1 MSFVTEAAPTDTGN
15 TLPAGW
21 TRTTIGQVC
30 SKPQYGWT
38 TKAASTGTVR
48 LLRTTDISSGRL
60 NWETVPYCTDVPPAL
75 QSLQLEEGD
84 IVVSRAGSVG
94 LSFLIQVVPN
104 VAVFASY
111 LIRFRPTDAVER
123 KYLSLF
129 MKSREY
135 WDAISE
141 VSAGIAL
148 ANVNATKLEA
158 ISLPLAPLTEQ
169 SRIVSRIEELTSQ
182 IDAGVSGLRDVQ
194 KKLKRYRAAVLK
206 AACEGTLVP
215 TEADLA
221 ARENRPYEP
230 ATDLLARILTER
242 RARWEAEQLE
252 KMRAAGK
259 TPKDDAWKAR
269 YVEPAAPDMS
279 GLPELPEGWTW
290 TSVAQLG
297 EVTTGF
303 TPSTREPRFFGGGIP
318 FLKPTDLAAGY
329 NVREGRETLTEAGAK
344 QGRLL
349 ATNAVLVTCIGATIG
364 KAGMARVPSTTNQ
377 QINAVET
384 TLLPLSQWLYWFLV
398 SPFGKRQI
406 VENASA
412 TTLPILNKSKFCQ
425 VCVPLP
431 PLAEQERIVAE
442 VELRLSVI
450 DQMEAALSANLK
462 RADRLRQAI
471 LRDAFAGKL
480 VPQDPSDEPASVLLE
495 RIKAEREQA
504 AAAQAR
510 PTRKKETPSNG
521 RRDQNDTAG
530 KAVPRRK
537 HQGKRNPE
545 NPARVQSDLF
555 SADGI

>member
-1 MSFVTEAAPTDTGN
+1 METPSTADTAENAAPSDN
-15 TLPAGW
+15 IPAGW

-215 TEADLA
+215 TEAALA
-221 ARENRPYEP
+221 QQENRTYEP
-230 ATDLLARILTER
+230 AADLLARILAER

-279 GLPELPEGWTW
+279 GLPELPEGWVWANVEQTTANYDGARIPVKASDRAKKTGDFPYYGASGIIDYVSHYIFDGDYLLIAEDGANLLSRSTPIAFRAKGKFW
-290 TSVAQLG
+290 VNNHAHIVQTSRGLIMDYLQFLINSLDLRFSISGSAQPKLTQVALN
-297 EVTTGF
+297 
-303 TPSTREPRFFGGGIP
+303 RI
-318 FLKPTDLAAGY
+318 K
-329 NVREGRETLTEAGAK
+329 
-344 QGRLL
+344 
-349 ATNAVLVTCIGATIG
+349 
-364 KAGMARVPSTTNQ
+364 VP
-377 QINAVET
+377 I
-384 TLLPLSQWLYWFLV
+384 
-398 SPFGKRQI
+398 
-406 VENASA
+406 
-412 TTLPILNKSKFCQ
+412 
-425 VCVPLP
+425 P
-431 PLAEQERIVAE
+431 PLTEQERIVAE
-442 VELRLSVI
+442 VELRLSVV

-480 VPQDPSDEPASVLLE
+480 VPQNPSDEPASVLLE
-495 RIKAEREQA
+495 RIKAEREEA
-504 AAAQAR
+504 AAAQTR

-521 RRDQNDTAG
+521 RRNQNDAAG
-530 KAVPRRK
+530 TGVPRRK
-537 HQGKRNPE
+537 YQGKRNPE

-555 SADGI
+555 SADGV